1 MTNAK
6 LGRLFSSVSA
16 VAFCLVTLPVFAQ
29 TAPTPATDEDVII
42 VTGSRIT
49 RPEIAFP
56 NPVVSVSADMLLQS
70 GKTDIT
76 SVLLDTPALIG
87 SLGNGANAGSNSQNA
102 GGASGAGNV
111 GTTVLDLRNLGS
123 ACAGRKSFSSIQSIL
138 TPSIAET
145 RASAESSVITIRSR
159 TMWTTGWVR
168 ALTWP

>member
-111 GTTVLDLRNLGS
+111 GTTVLRFGL
-123 ACAGRKSFSSIQSIL
+123 FHFF
-138 TPSIAET
+138 
-145 RASAESSVITIRSR
+145 
-159 TMWTTGWVR
+159 
-168 ALTWP
+168 